1 MALYLK
7 VKHDD
12 EDEMMGPRKIL
23 YEQVN
28 PRWEVCV
35 TLSTVGFQQAS
46 FVNSIATT
54 KVMHDTFMN
63 YNCNLLCG
71 PGMKQYYNISTNCN
85 IYYSNTIQYGLK
97 EISIYCTLQ

>member
-7 VKHDD
+7 VKRDD

-35 TLSTVGFQQAS
+35 TLSSVGFQQAS

-54 KVMHDTFMN
+54 KVIITSSPLHTETHF
-63 YNCNLLCG
+63 
-71 PGMKQYYNISTNCN
+71 
-85 IYYSNTIQYGLK
+85 
-97 EISIYCTLQ
+97 